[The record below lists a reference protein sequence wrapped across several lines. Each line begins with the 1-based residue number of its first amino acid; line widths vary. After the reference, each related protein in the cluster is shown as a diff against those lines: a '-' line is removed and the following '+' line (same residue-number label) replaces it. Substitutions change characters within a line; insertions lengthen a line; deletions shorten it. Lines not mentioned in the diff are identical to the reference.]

1 MFDKGKPIA
10 GRKARY
16 IDDDI
21 RANNEAIE
29 AAVGFGHDFATGSTQ
44 TGEHNDGAAKIYA
57 GDTAPTTKED
67 GIRALNAGDVGKRLW
82 LDTSV
87 TPNVLKVLTAIGTP
101 NTWTAIGHLAG
112 DTVRL
117 SESASDPAAV
127 ENIGFI
133 YTKAAN
139 SKTELFM
146 RLDAGGSV
154 VQLTKNALLYLNNAK
169 LDNDTYLKALNE
181 AGNGDVDLIK
191 ASADDV
197 PVLAA
202 GAELAAAINDEAED
216 LAIPDKKYVDDQIAA
231 ETTANAPAMCK
242 AWLRWTVSGTTYT
255 IQDSY
260 NVESLVRDAV
270 GQLTVTFTTPFANA
284 NYAVAG
290 TIELE
295 RHLINDMVRTPST
308 YKFRIRFGTDT
319 LRDNDSSGSLI
330 FMGTQ

>member
-1 MFDKGKPIA
+1 MAFDKGKPIA

-67 GIRALNAGDVGKRLW
+67 GIRALNADDVGKRLW

-169 LDNDTYLKALNE
+169 LDNDTYLKARNA
-181 AGNGDVDLIK
+181 AGNGDVGLIK
-191 ASADDV
+191 AGSRGV

-202 GAELAAAINDEAED
+202 GAELAATAHGNSPD
-216 LAIPDKKYVDDQIAA
+216 LAIINKSYLASEKNDLIGAGVLKNAA
-231 ETTANAPAMCK
+231 
-242 AWLRWTVSGTTYT
+242 TTYT
-255 IQDSY
+255 AEASGVLVVRATITWIHNVATYVSVLSDDNATPTTEVGVIGGRCTRGDSAQNILY
-260 NVESLVRDAV
+260 
-270 GQLTVTFTTPFANA
+270 LTCSVPIVKGKKYRVTATERG
-284 NYAVAG
+284 AVA
-290 TIELE
+290 
-295 RHLINDMVRTPST
+295 D
-308 YKFRIRFGTDT
+308 RIIWYP
-319 LRDNDSSGSLI
+319 NE
-330 FMGTQ
+330 

>member
-1 MFDKGKPIA
+1 MPKTDPIDISSPA
-10 GRKARY
+10 STSSPKQGDDTIRKLARAVIEILSKDHY
-16 IDDDI
+16 VGT
-21 RANNEAIE
+21 ANANSQYDED
-29 AAVGFGHDFATGSTQ
+29 AA
-44 TGEHNDGAAKIYA
+44 GEHAKV
-57 GDTAPTTKED
+57 T
-67 GIRALNAGDVGKRLW
+67 LNAPLEADPAPGANKGALYIKDVGG
-82 LDTSV
+82 V
-87 TPNVLKVLTAIGTP
+87 A
-101 NTWTAIGHLAG
+101 
-112 DTVRL
+112 
-117 SESASDPAAV
+117 
-127 ENIGFI
+127 
-133 YTKAAN
+133 
-139 SKTELFM
+139 ELFFQ
-146 RLDAGGSV
+146 DEV
-154 VQLTKNALLYLNNAK
+154 DNPVQLTTGGKLNAAALGALPA
-169 LDNDTYLKALNE
+169 DTYLTA
-181 AGNGDVDLIK
+181 VDTATGESTVNLIK

-242 AWLRWTVSGTTYT
+242 AWLRWTVSGITYT

-260 NVESLVRDAV
+260 NVESLVRNAV

-290 TIELE
+290 TVELE

-319 LRDNDSSGSLI
+319 MRDSDSSGSLI

>member
-1 MFDKGKPIA
+1 MATDPIDISSPA
-10 GRKARY
+10 STSSPKQGDDAIRTLARAVIEILSVDHHVGTATNNKY
-16 IDDDI
+16 NDADI
-21 RANNEAIE
+21 
-29 AAVGFGHDFATGSTQ
+29 
-44 TGEHNDGAAKIYA
+44 GEHDQVTFN
-57 GDTAPTTKED
+57 APL
-67 GIRALNAGDVGKRLW
+67 G
-82 LDTSV
+82 
-87 TPNVLKVLTAIGTP
+87 
-101 NTWTAIGHLAG
+101 
-112 DTVRL
+112 
-117 SESASDPAAV
+117 SDPAP
-127 ENIGFI
+127 G
-133 YTKAAN
+133 AN
-139 SKTELFM
+139 KGALYIKDVGGVAELFFQ
-146 RLDAGGSV
+146 DEV
-154 VQLTKNALLYLNNAK
+154 DNPVQLTTGGKLNAAALGALPA
-169 LDNDTYLKALNE
+169 DTYLTA
-181 AGNGDVDLIK
+181 VDTATGESTVNLIK

-242 AWLRWTVSGTTYT
+242 AWLRWTVSGITYT

-260 NVESLVRDAV
+260 NVESLVRNAV

-290 TIELE
+290 TVELE

-319 LRDNDSSGSLI
+319 MRDSDSSGSLI